1 MLRIYVAKIKYT
13 AISAYFCCVSIRVQI
28 TCSPEQSNDVSWINE
43 QLRQQAGLGANARVR
58 WVKRSLDAR
67 SKIPFFI
74 ISGEVFSA
82 SEPFAVSEHLPL
94 QNVSSAA
101 EVHIIGAGP
110 AGLFAALQC
119 ISQGKKPIIL
129 ERGKE
134 VKRRRRDLASLNKEG
149 VVNPDS
155 NYCFGEGGAGTYSDG
170 KLYTRSKKRGSVI
183 TVLDTLVHYGADPV
197 IQYEAHPHIGTNKL
211 PGIIENIREAIIEAG
226 GEVRFDMRVTDFIY
240 QNDRITHLEYNG
252 NAREAVQ
259 SVILATGHS
268 ARDIFEWFHRNK
280 RLIEV
285 KPFALGV
292 RMEHPQEIIDQIQ
305 YNCALRGPYLPPSS
319 YSLVEQVKGAGVFS
333 FCMCPGGIIAPAA
346 TAPGEVVVNGWSPS
360 KRNGSY
366 ANSGFVVS
374 VDEKDFAPF
383 AKSGTL
389 QGLEFQSHWERKA
402 FQLSG
407 SIQAPAQRMEDF
419 LQKKTST
426 TLPPNS
432 YIPGLVSADI
442 RMVLPPQV
450 SDRIAGAL
458 LQISKKMLRF
468 RTNEAILV
476 GVESRT
482 SSPVRIPRDAV
493 SLQHPELLNLYP
505 CGEGPG
511 YAGGIMSAAMD
522 GIKVADLVCH
532 V

>member
-1 MLRIYVAKIKYT
+1 M
-13 AISAYFCCVSIRVQI
+13 SIRVQI
-28 TCSPEQSNDVSWINE
+28 TCSPEQSNDVSWIND
-43 QLRQQAGLGANARVR
+43 QLRQQAGLGSSARVR

-67 SKIPFFI
+67 SKVPFFI
-74 ISGEVFSA
+74 ISGEVFLA
-82 SEPFAVSEHLPL
+82 SEPFAVSERLHL
-94 QNVSSAA
+94 QNVSSAE

-119 ISQGKKPIIL
+119 ISQGKKPIII

-149 VVNPDS
+149 IVNPDS

-226 GEVRFDMRVTDFIY
+226 GEVRFDMRVSDFIC

-268 ARDIFEWFHRNK
+268 ARDIFEWFHRNN

-292 RMEHPQEIIDQIQ
+292 RLEHPQEIIDQIQ
-305 YNCALRGPYLPPSS
+305 YNCAVRGPYLPPSA
-319 YSLVEQVKGAGVFS
+319 YSLVEQVRGAGVFS
-333 FCMCPGGIIAPAA
+333 FCMCPGGIIAPAS

-374 VDEKDFAPF
+374 VDQKDFAPF
-383 AKSGTL
+383 DKHGTL
-389 QGLEFQSHWERKA
+389 MGLEFQSHWERKA
-402 FQLSG
+402 FQVSG

-419 LQKKTST
+419 LQKKTSA

-432 YIPGLVSADI
+432 YIPGLVSAEI
-442 RMVLPPQV
+442 RNVLPEQV
-450 SDRIAGAL
+450 SDRIAGGL
-458 LQISKKMLRF
+458 LQIGRKMPRF

-482 SSPVRIPRDAV
+482 SSPVRIPRDAL

-522 GIKVADLVCH
+522 GIKVADIACH
-532 V
+532 K